1 MARFAFLRYDRRSL
15 VAVFVPDLQLELLL
29 VHHGGAHLLKG
40 ERRVFYAAVQGVHMA
55 VGGVEDFV
63 LEAPVGNENKTV
75 VIMEAEGVAV
85 VVQLVGG
92 RRPGN

>member
-1 MARFAFLRYDRRSL
+1 MARFAFLRYDGRDL

-40 ERRVFYAAVQGVHMA
+40 KRRVFYAAVQGVHVA

-63 LEAPVGNENKTV
+63 LESPVGNEHQSVIV
-75 VIMEAEGVAV
+75 VEAEGVAV
-85 VVQLVGG
+85 VVQLISG